1 MKIKSL
7 FFVVLLSLAS
17 FSVSAETVNLN
28 KANAAALN
36 HYLTGVGE
44 VRSKEIVKYRNQHKK
59 FKSIEEIKEV
69 KGIGEVIYN
78 KIKSSLSL
86 TSGVVSAP
94 AKSEKKIST
103 KKSTKKSNVSKKMK
117 KTNDSKKSSK

>member
-7 FFVVLLSLAS
+7 FLATLLSVAS

-28 KANAAALN
+28 KADAAALDY
-36 HYLTGVGE
+36 YLSGVGE
-44 VRSKEIVKYRNQHKK
+44 VRSKEIVKYRDEHKK
-59 FKSIEEIKEV
+59 FKSIEEVKDV

-94 AKSEKKIST
+94 AKAIKKEST
-103 KKSTKKSNVSKKMK
+103 NKSDTSKKTTETK
-117 KTNDSKKSSK
+117 ASKLPSK

>member
-1 MKIKSL
+1 MKITSL
-7 FFVVLLSLAS
+7 FFVTILSLAS

-28 KANAAALN
+28 KADAAALEY
-36 HYLTGVGE
+36 YLTGVGE
-44 VRSKEIVKYRNQHKK
+44 VRSKEIVQYRNEHKK
-59 FKSIEEIKEV
+59 FKSIEEVKEV

-94 AKSEKKIST
+94 AKAIKKESTNKSDASKKT
-103 KKSTKKSNVSKKMK
+103 KKTK
-117 KTNDSKKSSK
+117 DSKKIQ

>member
-7 FFVVLLSLAS
+7 LLATLLSVAS

-28 KANAAALN
+28 KADAAALDY
-36 HYLTGVGE
+36 YLSGVGE
-44 VRSKEIVKYRNQHKK
+44 VRSKEIVKYRDEHKS
-59 FKSIEEIKEV
+59 FKSIEEVKDV

-94 AKSEKKIST
+94 AKAIKKEST
-103 KKSTKKSNVSKKMK
+103 NKSDASKKTT
-117 KTNDSKKSSK
+117 KTKASK

>member
-7 FFVVLLSLAS
+7 FIAALLSLAS

-28 KANAAALN
+28 KADAAALDY
-36 HYLTGVGE
+36 YLSGVGE
-44 VRSKEIVKYRNQHKK
+44 VRSKEIVKYRDEHKK
-59 FKSIEEIKEV
+59 FKSIEEVKDV

-86 TSGVVSAP
+86 TNGVVSAP
-94 AKSEKKIST
+94 AKSEKKVST
-103 KKSTKKSNVSKKMK
+103 KKNNLPKEMK
-117 KTNDSKKSSK
+117 KTKDSKKPSK

>member
-7 FFVVLLSLAS
+7 FFVAILSLAS

-28 KANAAALN
+28 KADAAAFQYYLN
-36 HYLTGVGE
+36 GVGE
-44 VRSKEIVKYRNQHKK
+44 VKSNDIVQYRKEHEK
-59 FKSIEEIKEV
+59 FKSVEEIKEV

-86 TSGVVSAP
+86 TKGVVSAP
-94 AKSEKKIST
+94 AESPKKVTTNKNST
-103 KKSTKKSNVSKKMK
+103 SKKTE
-117 KTNDSKKSSK
+117 KTKAIK